1 MTTDQ
6 AGPSR
11 TRIIAARILVVLG
24 VVLVVVSLFAN
35 FVKREALDEE
45 TFRGTSQELIA
56 NEDIRDQVAATMVEQ
71 LYANVDV
78 AARLQERLPE
88 NLQPLAAPLA
98 GLSREAIDRAARE
111 LLARPR
117 VQTLFVNASS
127 LAQAQVVKVLEGD
140 TTRLQTTGGNVVL
153 DLHPLVV
160 QLGDRFGFL
169 GNVSETLPPDAG
181 RITILRS
188 DELDTAQSLTQALK
202 VVANWIWIPALLA
215 WAAALW
221 LVPGRRRKEVRAISI
236 GLIVAGVAILVI
248 RRVAGSYLVDNL
260 TDSESIRPAVDAFW
274 THPLRRARRGGVGRG
289 RGRRDRRPRHLAHR
303 RGRARRGGAP
313 RRGPVARAHR
323 RGLGGV
329 RGRPPSRGLG
339 PASASVRDDG
349 DPGRPGGGRLRGV
362 PASGPGRA
370 GCGGPRCPRARPDDP
385 VAEAEGA
392 QPGRRTRR
400 SSSASRAC
408 APTTS
413 SPRRST
419 PRPRRACSRRS

>member
-1 MTTDQ
+1 
-6 AGPSR
+6 
-11 TRIIAARILVVLG
+11 
-24 VVLVVVSLFAN
+24 
-35 FVKREALDEE
+35 
-45 TFRGTSQELIA
+45 
-56 NEDIRDQVAATMVEQ
+56 MVDQ

-78 AARLQERLPE
+78 AASLQERLPK
-88 NLQPLAAPLA
+88 NLQPLAAPIA

-202 VVANWIWIPALLA
+202 VAANWIWIPALLA
-215 WAAALW
+215 FAAALW

-248 RRVAGSYLVDNL
+248 RRVAGSYLVGQPHRL
-260 TDSESIRPAVDAFW
+260 RVDSTGDRCILD
-274 THPLRRARRGGVGRG
+274 HPLGRAGRGGVGRG
-289 RGRRDRRPRHLAHR
+289 RGRRDRRTRHLAHR
-303 RGRARRGGAP
+303 GGRARRGGAQGRRP
-313 RRGPVARAHR
+313 RARPHR

-329 RGRPPSRGLG
+329 RGSAPPRGLG
-339 PASASVRDDG
+339 PAPPAVPDDG
-349 DPGRPGGGRLRGV
+349 DPRRPGCGRLRGV
-362 PASGPGRA
+362 SASGPGRT
-370 GCGGPRCPRARPDDP
+370 GRGGPRAAGTGPAIPWPRSRTLAD
-385 VAEAEGA
+385 
-392 QPGRRTRR
+392 GRGG
-400 SSSASRAC
+400 SSSASHASG
-408 APTTS
+408 PTTS

-419 PRPRRACSRRS
+419 PRPRRACSGPDLERGEGSVGPTGARAAPPEPARAPRRPTLPPPHGRTPCGGRRGRRAAS